1 MRVGGWIAAG
11 GAIVWAASCSP
22 QGGGAPPGDDGGTIP
37 PFDAG
42 PPPTPCP
49 DGHQP
54 TDPIDYGTCEV
65 ARALADAKSAAVVRV
80 VLAADSLGA
89 SALQAGGVTLDS
101 RPESYAVVA
110 AWGATFVVGREAVG
124 AMYGALDVAERLRDD
139 GASSIPPA
147 APSTAAP
154 AVALRAANPFLVLPA
169 GAETASTW
177 WFRDLEF
184 WAEYLDMMAHARLDF
199 LDLHAMY
206 DTETTLFPNALLYFG
221 TSASF
226 PDVGVSP
233 ADRAANVAVLNQ
245 VVAMAA
251 ARGIR
256 VGVMS
261 YRSDTSPR
269 ADGTGPNLSDPDL
282 RTYTR
287 EAAADLVT
295 RVPKLARLGFR
306 IGESGHDA
314 SWYTDTIVK
323 GVAAAA
329 TGAGVYTR
337 TWGTSKPDVLA
348 LVSSAGAGAGTIV
361 EAKYNG
367 EHFAAPYAIAGAGMS
382 TWADYSYQDYLEPP
396 TPYTFVFQIRAGGTH
411 RMFRFASYERAR
423 RAALS
428 LAMSPRIA
436 GFTFEAAHAYF
447 PQRDFYHAPADVF
460 SPWTFRRDEL
470 SYALMGRLAYD
481 ASTPEPRFRA
491 LLAARVGTDG
501 LWDALQASSD
511 VAPWIQT
518 ALTCGPDQRDYAPEL
533 ELDADVGWWAS
544 PAGSHADCTHHGAF
558 DGFAVAIPAEV
569 ADDLAA
575 GRTTTKLSPVT
586 VAQFVLGDAQRAG
599 AAAGVAV
606 DAGNAEARDVV
617 RDCVAVSDLA
627 GWFAHKLRAATAL
640 AVYERTASADFLG
653 VARAEAALADAAF
666 AQLAKDTAYIAPFE
680 ERMRMQ
686 GLGYLPFH
694 WSDEVPRL
702 GDDGAAIDAVVQ
714 QVTANPP
721 AFHGTLP
728 PAQAWLDG
736 ARAAGPGLG
745 ALVVSPPDPTA
756 AAWNVAVTL
765 ATAPPAGAQVRVFWK
780 PYDSETD
787 WRAVDASGSG
797 TNWSAPVAGGGAGGL
812 FAVEVA
818 GPPGQGWRLP
828 DVTSETPYRV
838 IAP

>member
-1 MRVGGWIAAG
+1 MRRLGLAAVV
-11 GAIVWAASCSP
+11 VWAASCTP
-22 QGGGAPPGDDGGTIP
+22 QGGAPSQGDDGGSIP

-65 ARALADAKSAAVVRV
+65 TRALADAKSAAVVRV

-89 SALQAGGVTLDS
+89 GALAASGATLDA

-110 AWGATFVVGREAVG
+110 AWGATFVVGRDAVG

-147 APSTAAP
+147 APFVGAP
-154 AVALRAANPFLVLPA
+154 AVALRAANLFLVLPT
-169 GAETASTW
+169 GGETTGTW
-177 WFRDLEF
+177 WFRDPEF

-206 DTETTLFPNALLYFG
+206 DTSTTIFPNALLYFG
-221 TSASF
+221 TSGSF
-226 PDVGVSP
+226 PAVGVSA
-233 ADRAANVAVLNQ
+233 ADRAANVAILNQ
-245 VVAMAA
+245 VVAMAT

-287 EAAADLVT
+287 EAAADFVT
-295 RVPKLARLGFR
+295 RVPALWRLGFR

-314 SWYTDTIVK
+314 SWYADTIVK
-323 GVAAAA
+323 GVASAA
-329 TGAGVYTR
+329 TGAKVYTR

-348 LVSSAGAGAGTIV
+348 LVAAAGGGDTIV

-367 EHFAAPYAIAGAGMS
+367 EHFGAPYAIAGSSMS
-382 TWADYSYQDYLEPP
+382 TWADYSYQGYLEPP

-411 RMFRFASYERAR
+411 RMFRFASFDRAR

-447 PQRDFYHAPADVF
+447 PQRDFYHAPQDVF

-491 LLAARVGTDG
+491 LLAARVGTDA
-501 LWDALQASSD
+501 LWDALQAASD

-533 ELDADVGWWAS
+533 ELDADVAWWAS
-544 PAGSHADCTHHGAF
+544 PPGSHAGCAHHVAF
-558 DGFAVAIPAEV
+558 DGFAVAMPSEA
-569 ADDLAA
+569 AGDLAA
-575 GRTTTKLSPVT
+575 ARATTKLSPVT
-586 VAQFVLGDAQRAG
+586 VAQMVLDDAKRAG
-599 AAAGVAV
+599 AAAQVAV
-606 DAGNAEARDVV
+606 DSGNAEARDVV
-617 RDCVAVSDLA
+617 RECVAVSDLA
-627 GWFAHKLRAATAL
+627 GWFAHKLRAATSL
-640 AVYERTASADFLG
+640 AVYERTASADFLA
-653 VARAEAALADAAF
+653 VARAETTLADAAF
-666 AQLAKDTAYIAPFE
+666 TQLAKDTAYIAPFE
-680 ERMRMQ
+680 ERMRMW

-694 WSDEVPRL
+694 WSDEVPHL
-702 GDDGAAIDAVVQ
+702 ADDPAAIDATVQ
-714 QVTANPP
+714 QVNAHPP
-721 AFHGTLP
+721 SFSGTLP

-736 ARAAGPGLG
+736 ARAVGPGLG
-745 ALVVSPPDPTA
+745 SLVVSPPDPTA
-756 AAWNVAVTL
+756 PQWSVGVTL
-765 ATAPPAGAQVRVFWK
+765 TAPPPAGAHVRVLWK

-787 WRAVDASGSG
+787 WTAVDASGSG
-797 TNWSAPVAGGGAGGL
+797 TSWSASVAGGGAGGM
-812 FAVEVA
+812 FAVEIA

-828 DVTSETPYRV
+828 DVTRETPYRV
-838 IAP
+838 LAP